1 MFENENDRT
10 AFSKYYVP
18 NVPMEDFNLLID
30 GKRFFDMLIKN
41 KEEPYEQ
48 MIEMGKKKITRKAIY
63 WIMSTFQTITN

>member
-1 MFENENDRT
+1 
-10 AFSKYYVP
+10 
-18 NVPMEDFNLLID
+18 MEDFNLLID

-48 MIEMGKKKITRKAIY
+48 MNEMGKKKITRKTIY